1 MRPGPKMSDL
11 VWHCFRVNFTRP
23 LRIRS
28 SKGHEPWGVLILWA
42 WMTLGTAG
50 AQDAKTYHMTDG
62 RVLKGVAVREDT
74 GSLTIQVTS
83 DSRGE
88 VPAGEK
94 ILVFRRDL
102 KEVR

>member
-1 MRPGPKMSDL
+1 MNLPFRFRIGLPRWQGLWGML
-11 VWHCFRVNFTRP
+11 VLSVWT
-23 LRIRS
+23 
-28 SKGHEPWGVLILWA
+28 
-42 WMTLGTAG
+42 MLGSAEAG
-50 AQDAKTYHMTDG
+50 ETKTYLTTDG
-62 RVLKGVAVREDT
+62 RVLKGVSVREDT

-88 VPAGEK
+88 GPAGER